1 VTVRKAIA
9 TAIDTITTADP
20 VVGRHLAT
28 HIRTGFTC
36 SYELDAAQPSTW
48 EL

>member
-1 VTVRKAIA
+1 VTERKAIV

-20 VVGRHLAT
+20 VVDRHLAT

-36 SYELDAAQPSTW
+36 RYEPDADQPSTW